1 MGFGGISA
9 WQLIIILVIVL
20 LIFGTKKLRGVG
32 GDLGSAI
39 KSFKKAVKE
48 EPGAKKS
55 AEDNAADT
63 EESTDTAEP
72 EAIEAATSKTA
83 DAVKPAASEKTV

>member
-9 WQLIIILVIVL
+9 WQLIIVLVIVL
-20 LIFGTKKLRGVG
+20 VIFGTKKLRGVG

-48 EPGAKKS
+48 DPAAKKA
-55 AEDNAADT
+55 AEEEVNAKENGD
-63 EESTDTAEP
+63 EEEA
-72 EAIEAATSKTA
+72 EAIESIATDSEVAAKS
-83 DAVKPAASEKTV
+83 AASEKSV

>member
-9 WQLIIILVIVL
+9 WQLIIVLVIVL

-48 EPGAKKS
+48 EPKS
-55 AEDNAADT
+55 ATAEDDSAGKKDDGENSEQEVIESTAAD
-63 EESTDTAEP
+63 
-72 EAIEAATSKTA
+72 A
-83 DAVKPAASEKTV
+83 DAAAKPAASEKTI